1 MNRNGN
7 MNAILGDYL
16 PEIQPGPNA
25 GYQQDLM
32 QKQFPQVDPQQ
43 VEAMAEMLKQQG
55 DHESA
60 YRLLATLGSAGV
72 GIGGGLS
79 LGGAPIAV
87 GGPLMAAG
95 GLALGAAVD
104 QSLKAGQKQKEL
116 ADERAKAYP
125 GSLGSF

>member
-43 VEAMAEMLKQQG
+43 VQAMAEMLKQQG

-60 YRLLATLGSAGV
+60 ARVLNMLGNA
-72 GIGGGLS
+72 GIGIGAGLS
-79 LGGAPIAV
+79 IGGAPIAV

-95 GLALGAAVD
+95 GYMTGASMGHNKLAGE
-104 QSLKAGQKQKEL
+104 KQKEL

>member
-43 VEAMAEMLKQQG
+43 VQAMAEMLKQQG
-55 DHESA
+55 NHESA
-60 YRLLATLGSAGV
+60 ARVLNMLGNAGIGV
-72 GIGGGLS
+72 GAGLS
-79 LGGAPIAV
+79 VGGAPGIGV
-87 GGPLMAAG
+87 PLMAG
-95 GLALGAAVD
+95 GGYLSGASIGHD
-104 QSLKAGQKQKEL
+104 KKAGDKQEEL
-116 ADERAKAYP
+116 AGARAQAYP
-125 GSLGSF
+125 GVFGSF